1 MPTANDIIVG
11 AYRKLGVY
19 QLGETLD
26 SYQAQIGLEQL
37 NALIDSWSN
46 EHMSVFNAV
55 ENTVAMTPNQFSY
68 SVGNYAAG
76 TFVASTTLSSNI
88 LIGTIPSDIV
98 LNSDVTGPGLPTG
111 TVVTAIGVGQVTLSN
126 VATASFTS
134 AAYNYTIC
142 GQWKIQ
148 RPLRIS
154 NAYTR
159 LSYGNATVDFP
170 CWRASIDMYTALG
183 LKKQPGPYP
192 RYFYY
197 NPTFPLGTIFIW
209 PVTSLG
215 GEFHLWAD
223 NVFNQF
229 NALTDQVQFPQGYF
243 LALQFNLALVLAPE
257 FGKVPP
263 NGLIKAAADLKKA
276 LRNTNSLAQ
285 NSATFDLPSSGNAK
299 ANAAWILTGGFN

>member
-1 MPTANDIIVG
+1 MATANDIIVG
-11 AYRKLGVY
+11 AYRKIGVY
-19 QLGETLD
+19 QLGESLD
-26 SYQAQIGLEQL
+26 SFQAQIGLEQL
-37 NALIDSWSN
+37 NALVDSWSN

-55 ENTVAMTPNQFSY
+55 ENTVAMTPNQFKY

-76 TFVASTTLSSNI
+76 SFVASPVAGSFTLTGS
-88 LIGTIPSDIV
+88 IPSDIV
-98 LNSDVTGPGLPTG
+98 VNSDITGPGIATG
-111 TVVTAIGVGQVTLSN
+111 TTVATIGAGFVTLSLAATFSFTN
-126 VATASFTS
+126 VAL
-134 AAYNYTIC
+134 NYTIC
-142 GQWKIQ
+142 GDWKIQ
-148 RPLRIS
+148 RPLRIT

-197 NPTFPLGTIFIW
+197 NPTFPLATIFIW

-229 NALTDQVQFPQGYF
+229 VNLTDTLQFPQGYY
-243 LALQFNLALVLAPE
+243 LALQFNLALILAPE
-257 FGKVPP
+257 FGKVPTP
-263 NGLIKAAADLKKA
+263 GLVKAAADMKKA
-276 LRNTNSLAQ
+276 LRNTNSQAQ
-285 NSATFDLPSSGNAK
+285 NSATFDIPSSGNAK